1 VNLND
6 IGGVELRTHVKDVGG
21 FPVIELK
28 GEIDLSTSPIFKEKL
43 YEIVESGKSDLIIDL
58 NGLDF
63 MDSTGLGVLVAV
75 LKKTSLEGGTIRLV
89 CNKRKIVKVFAI
101 TGLDK
106 VFSIY
111 NNLRQC
117 LDS

>member
-1 VNLND
+1 MD
-6 IGGVELRTHVKDVGG
+6 PGGVELRVKVKEVDS
-21 FPVIELK
+21 FPVVELK
-28 GEIDLSTSPIFKEKL
+28 GEIDLSTSPAFKEKL
-43 YEIVESGKSDLIIDL
+43 YEIVESGKKDLVIDL

-75 LKKTSLEGGTIRLV
+75 LKKTSLQGGTVRLV

-111 NNLRQC
+111 DNLRQC
-117 LDS
+117 LDD